1 MLRLNHHTPARNI
14 YVLISFVTLLF
25 FFAPA
30 IAQEQVGRP
39 LITNYRYQD
48 YEAGPANWWAV
59 EDKDGVMYF
68 ANGAGVLIYDGVN
81 WKVVEDSGCRSLAM
95 DDKGTIYVGRTGDLG
110 YLEPQS
116 NGELKYISLKDQIP
130 EEHRVFQDVWEL
142 DFFRGKII
150 YRTEF
155 KLYVWDGE
163 SFEIIESK
171 DAYHVGKIVHDTYY
185 LRIWGRGLCYL
196 NDENIFEVV
205 PGGERFADERI
216 YVILPYDEERL
227 LIGTRT
233 QGFFIYDGKT
243 FQPFK
248 TEADDLIEEA
258 LYLPGVALDNGQF
271 LLNTFSDGAYL
282 IDHDGKLLQKY
293 TTDNG
298 LQDGSADYAFVD
310 SRNILWMMLFNGI
323 SSVNLNTSLT
333 VIDSDMGLSTNV
345 VFSVYK
351 FRDIVYMGTNNGIYT
366 LSPGENEVKFMEGTY
381 GQGRV
386 FIEFNGRLF
395 TGTSDMGFMEIDG
408 YNWKYVRE
416 SINYDLRV
424 NNIVRSRLDT
434 NRIFISHN
442 QGLAS
447 FYYNSDIKQ
456 FEMEDNTLDIIL
468 DNQGNFEENEDGSA
482 WISTLD
488 NENKI
493 RRLIPKFENGKINLK
508 ESELKIY
515 DPKDGLSEGNVGF
528 WRHDEE
534 IHFFVANEDE
544 PTESFQFNPETDRFE
559 KKEFYYVGIDNENG
573 VGNFPPV
580 KDSEGKLWV
589 RIGGQIYVN
598 KKDENGEYQLGAPIL
613 KELTNS
619 AIWWVFPEDP
629 KPDGTQIVWFNGPDG
644 VIRYEGNLE
653 ETKVPE
659 FKTLIRSIKTSNDS
673 ILYAGFV
680 DLPKKLQLDS
690 DENTVSFDF
699 AAPLFIAQNQMQYRT
714 YLQGLDKDWSDWS
727 KQANREYINLPPGKY
742 NFKVKAKSQFGDET
756 EEASIEF
763 SISPP
768 WYKTWWA
775 YALYVLGFLLLVY
788 AIVRSRTRIL
798 VNQRKALE
806 DKVEERT
813 REVSQRLEEL
823 ATINQVGQALTEKL
837 ELTEL
842 IQMVGNEMKK
852 VFKSDITYL
861 ALLDSENGVINFPFQ
876 DGDNMAPMK
885 FGEGLTSKII
895 QTGEALLINH
905 DTDIEAEYQK
915 SGLEQTGKKAI
926 SYLGV
931 PIPVE
936 DKIIG
941 VLSVQST
948 KQASR
953 FSEEDKRLLN
963 TIAINVGVALHN
975 AELYEE
981 AKVAKAKAEDAN
993 EAKSAFLSTV
1003 SHELR
1008 TPLTSVLGFAKIIR
1022 KRLEDKVFP
1031 AVTVE
1036 DQKIKRTMKQV
1047 SENLNV
1053 VVSEGERLTNLIN
1066 DVLDLAKIES
1076 GRMEWHMKPV
1086 FLQDVINRAIASTS
1100 TLFEQKGLTLKKN
1113 ISSDL
1118 PLVSAD
1124 EDKLIQVVINL
1135 LSNAVKFTDK
1145 GKVSID
1151 AYQDEGQIMVE
1162 VQDTG
1167 IGIADDDKHKVFERF
1182 RQAGDTLTDKPQGT
1196 GLGLPICREIIE
1208 HHGGIIWMKSDLGVG
1223 STFFF
1228 SIPTMG
1234 DTGSEQPIQLDR
1246 ILNSLKKQIK
1256 HSSLSDVKKSPTILV
1271 VDDDTPIR
1279 SLLRQELGDAGYQ
1292 VQEAANGKAALDMV
1306 RMSKPDLII
1315 LDVMMPEING
1325 FDVAAVL
1332 KNDPATMDIPIIILS
1347 IVQDKERGL
1356 KIGVDRYLTKPINT
1370 EQLFHEVDEL
1380 LEQGVSKK
1388 KVLVVD
1394 EDASAVKTLSEVLNA
1409 RGYKVLE
1416 SEPKDLI
1423 KNATESKPDIIM
1435 LNSVYNGDQKLIKDL
1450 KVQKGMEN
1458 TMFFIYE

>member
-1 MLRLNHHTPARNI
+1 MQRLNHHAPSRKF
-14 YVLISFVTLLF
+14 YVLISTIFFLF
-25 FFAPA
+25 LAAPVVS
-30 IAQEQVGRP
+30 QEQVGRP
-39 LITNYRYQD
+39 LITNYRYLD
-48 YEAGPANWWAV
+48 YDAAPTNWWAV
-59 EDKDGVMYF
+59 EDDNGIMYF
-68 ANGAGVLIYDGVN
+68 ANNAGVMQYDGVT
-81 WKVVEDSGCRSLAM
+81 WTTVDDSSSRCLAF
-95 DDKGTIYVGRTGDLG
+95 DDNGVLYSGGFGDFG
-110 YLEPQS
+110 YLEA
-116 NGELKYISLKDQIP
+116 NDKGVLEYKSLLDKVP
-130 EEHRVFQDVWEL
+130 EEHKEFREVWEV
-142 DFFRGKII
+142 DNYKGRIIFR
-150 YRTEF
+150 TNN
-155 KLYVWDGE
+155 KLFVWDGE
-163 SFEIIESK
+163 SIKVIPSE
-171 DAYHVGKIVHDTYY
+171 DAFHVGNIVHGKYY
-185 LRIWGRGLCYL
+185 VRIWNKGLCIL
-196 NDENIFEVV
+196 TDDDTFEVV
-205 PGGERFADERI
+205 TGGERFADERI
-216 YVILPYDEERL
+216 YVMLPFDENRVL
-227 LIGTRT
+227 LGTRT
-233 QGFFIYDGKT
+233 QGFFIFDGET
-243 FQPFK
+243 YTPFK
-248 TEADDLIEEA
+248 TEADEFIKEA
-258 LYLPGVALDNGQF
+258 IYLPGLVLDNGNF
-271 LLNTFSDGAYL
+271 VINTFADGTYL
-282 IDHDGKLLQKY
+282 INKQGKLIQKY

-298 LQDGSADYAFVD
+298 LQDGSTSFVFLD
-310 SRNILWMMLFNGI
+310 SRGVLWMPLFNGI
-323 SSVNLNTSLT
+323 SQVNLNSSVTS
-333 VIDSDMGLSTNV
+333 IDSNMGLPTNV
-345 VFSVYK
+345 VFTTYK
-351 FRDIVYMGTNNGIYT
+351 FNDLVYLSTNNGIFY
-366 LSPGENEVKFMEGTY
+366 LEPGAKEVKLIEGTS
-381 GQGRV
+381 GQGTN
-386 FIEFNGRLF
+386 FIEHDGRLF
-395 TGTSDMGFMEIDG
+395 AGTGFLGLIEIKGRDFEF
-408 YNWKYVRE
+408 VRK
-416 SINYDLRV
+416 SVNYDLRANELAKSKLDENRLYV
-424 NNIVRSRLDT
+424 STQEGIV
-434 NRIFISHN
+434 
-442 QGLAS
+442 S
-447 FYYNSDIKQ
+447 FYFDEAKKQYVTESETKEYRTNDIRERKDGALWLPSPEDGEWKLMIPSVVDSKLDFQKSEVFVYNKEKGIPESGMGLFWFDEEFVGISGDTEKTYRYDY
-456 FEMEDNTLDIIL
+456 ENDR
-468 DNQGNFEENEDGSA
+468 FEEHKFPFNDLITWQGRGIPFYEDYKGRHWFGFGDGIIVAEKDESGNYVYNTETFKELKNRQIYNVFVEETGDSENTIA
-482 WISTLD
+482 WIS
-488 NENKI
+488 
-493 RRLIPKFENGKINLK
+493 
-508 ESELKIY
+508 
-515 DPKDGLSEGNVGF
+515 
-528 WRHDEE
+528 
-534 IHFFVANEDE
+534 
-544 PTESFQFNPETDRFE
+544 
-559 KKEFYYVGIDNENG
+559 
-573 VGNFPPV
+573 
-580 KDSEGKLWV
+580 
-589 RIGGQIYVN
+589 
-598 KKDENGEYQLGAPIL
+598 
-613 KELTNS
+613 
-619 AIWWVFPEDP
+619 
-629 KPDGTQIVWFNGPDG
+629 GPDG
-644 VIRYEGNLE
+644 VVRYEGNLNRP
-653 ETKVPE
+653 TGTNFNVKIRNV
-659 FKTLIRSIKTSNDS
+659 TVGQDSLI
-673 ILYAGFV
+673 YAGNIDFPEDV
-680 DLPKKLQLDS
+680 KINNEL
-690 DENTVSFDF
+690 NTVNLGY
-699 AAPLFIAQNQMQYRT
+699 AAPFYIGERDMQYKT
-714 YLQGLDKDWSDWS
+714 YLEGLDADWSDWI
-727 KQANREYINLPPGKY
+727 KQTNREYINLPPGRY
-742 NFKVKAKSQFGDET
+742 TFKVKAKNLYGDET
-756 EEASIEF
+756 EEASVDF
-763 SISPP
+763 SILPP

-813 REVSQRLEEL
+813 REVSQRLTEL
-823 ATINQVGQALTEKL
+823 ATVNQVSQALTQKL
-837 ELTEL
+837 ELNEL

-861 ALLDSENGVINFPFQ
+861 ALLDAENGVINFPFQ

-953 FSEEDKRLLN
+953 FNEEDKRLLN

-981 AKVAKAKAEDAN
+981 AKEAKAKAEDAN

-1100 TLFEQKGLTLKKN
+1100 SLFDQKGLTLQKN

-1151 AYQDEGQIMVE
+1151 AYQDEGQIIVE

-1256 HSSLSDVKKSPTILV
+1256 HSSLSDVKKEPTILV

-1423 KNATESKPDIIM
+1423 KNATEAKPDIIM